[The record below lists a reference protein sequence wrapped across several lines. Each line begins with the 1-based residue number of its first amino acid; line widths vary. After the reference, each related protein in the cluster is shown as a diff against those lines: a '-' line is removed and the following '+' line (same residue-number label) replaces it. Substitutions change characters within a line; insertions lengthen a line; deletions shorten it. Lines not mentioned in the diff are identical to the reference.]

1 MKKNIIL
8 ALLSGALML
17 GSYAT
22 SHSQDYAP
30 VPVTISTEK
39 VKAADGTVCYSH
51 IVRER
56 QTLYSISKAYNVAL
70 EDIYKYNPKLEE
82 TGLKKNVIILIPI
95 VEAPKPETVVIEE
108 TVRKEE
114 SIVTEPIK
122 ENTII
127 EEKETVKE
135 PVREPIIHV
144 RKWTEDL
151 DAIAEKYGVTVEALM
166 KANDLKT
173 RKLKRRQKLIIP
185 VIEEVAQEDTVK
197 QTVTPK
203 VDSVQVTPTPQPE
216 EEKKPIFLFPK
227 SKVKVSMLLPLT
239 NAEGQP
245 SKIGMNFYCGALM
258 AVRDLGLEGIN
269 TELTVHDITAAGIS
283 ADMVKGSD
291 VVIGPISTGDIS
303 RLLAYSGDRKIISP
317 LDMRAETLV
326 GGHPNLTQT
335 RTPTRY
341 QYIDLVNWVAED
353 MAPQDSVIL
362 ISEKSGKINRIAS
375 QMRASLDSTGIKYST
390 FSYSIL
396 EGRDVTEPLTALTSQ
411 QGTTRVLVASDSEAF
426 VNDVVRNINLLIY
439 NNIPLVIYAPGKTRS
454 FETIEV
460 DHFHKSTMHLSIADY
475 IDYNDTK
482 VKEFIKK
489 YRALYNAE
497 PDSFAFQGYD
507 VASYFIAL
515 CQKYGNDWPEMLEKS
530 DKEML
535 QGTFRFVKE
544 GEGGYINTATR
555 RIVFESGYSVSK
567 VR

>member
-1 MKKNIIL
+1 
-8 ALLSGALML
+8 ML

-30 VPVTISTEK
+30 VPVTLSTEK
-39 VKAADGTVCYSH
+39 VKAADGTICYSH

-95 VEAPKPETVVIEE
+95 AEAPKQEIAITEVEIP
-108 TVRKEE
+108 KEDTRV
-114 SIVTEPIK
+114 SEPV
-122 ENTII
+122 
-127 EEKETVKE
+127 KET
-135 PVREPIIHV
+135 VREPIIHV

-185 VIEEVAQEDTVK
+185 VIEEVRKEEIPEEI
-197 QTVTPK
+197 VTPK
-203 VDSVQVTPTPQPE
+203 KDSTTIVLPPQQE
-216 EEKKPIFLFPK
+216 EEQRPIFLFPK

-239 NAEGQP
+239 TADGQP
-245 SKIGMNFYCGALM
+245 NKTGMNFYCGALI
-258 AVRDLGLEGIN
+258 AARDLGEDGIN

-283 ADMVKGSD
+283 GDMVKGSD
-291 VVIGPISTGDIS
+291 VVIGPISAGDIS
-303 RLLAYSGDRKIISP
+303 RLLAEAGNRKIVSP

-326 GGHPNLTQT
+326 SGNPNLTQT

-353 MAPQDSVIL
+353 MTPQDSVIL
-362 ISEKSGKINRIAS
+362 ISEKSGRINEIAN
-375 QMRASLDSTGIKYST
+375 QMKASLDSTGIKYRT
-390 FSYSIL
+390 FSYNIL
-396 EGRDVTEPLTALTSQ
+396 EGRDITGPLTALTTLE
-411 QGTTRVLVASDSEAF
+411 GTTRVLIASDSEAF

-439 NNIPLVIYAPGKTRS
+439 NNIPLIIYAPGKTRS

-460 DHFHKSTMHLSIADY
+460 DHFHKASMHLSIADY
-475 IDYNDTK
+475 IDYNAPE
-482 VKEFIKK
+482 VKDFIKK

-497 PDSFAFQGYD
+497 PDQFAFQGYD
-507 VASYFIAL
+507 VTAYFISL
-515 CQKYGNDWPEMLEKS
+515 CQKYGNDWPDMLEKS
-530 DKEML
+530 EKEML
-535 QGTFRFVKE
+535 KGTFRFVRE

-555 RIVFESGYSVSK
+555 RIVFENGYSVSK